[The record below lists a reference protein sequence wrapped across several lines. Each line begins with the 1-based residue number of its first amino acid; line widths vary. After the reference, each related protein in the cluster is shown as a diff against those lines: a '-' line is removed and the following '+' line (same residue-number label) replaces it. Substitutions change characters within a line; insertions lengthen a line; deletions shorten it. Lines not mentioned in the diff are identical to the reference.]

1 MADELATTEKE
12 GVLIILFTTH
22 RIWTDAEVIRIG
34 ERLANLAHSRGN
46 KVLLDFTGL
55 QQMCSPMLGKI
66 LALNKEC
73 EEHKITLRLCNM
85 EPHIQEVFAATGLH
99 KLLHVHD
106 TQEAALAA
114 FRKKRWLFW

>member
-1 MADELATTEKE
+1 MSDLTTTEKD

-22 RIWTDAEVIRIG
+22 RIWTEAEVVRIG
-34 ERLANLAHSRGN
+34 ERLANLAHSRGD

-73 EEHKITLRLCNM
+73 ADHKITLRLCGM
-85 EPHIQEVFAATGLH
+85 EPHIQEVFTATGLH
-99 KLLHVHD
+99 KLLQIHD
-106 TQEAALAA
+106 TQESALAA
-114 FRKKRWLFW
+114 FRKKRWLW